1 MLFTLIFLSAK
12 SLAYAIVSCFKP
24 PLDAVKDGLFG
35 KPVYCAMLLIFIID
49 PPSVLKLFFN
59 PSISKKDA
67 FRFMAIVLSKFFIVV
82 SEFSE
87 TFGIVIPAAFIPS
100 IDFLANLSFIIN

>member
-1 MLFTLIFLSAK
+1 
-12 SLAYAIVSCFKP
+12 
-24 PLDAVKDGLFG
+24 
-35 KPVYCAMLLIFIID
+35 MLLIFIID
-49 PPSVLKLFFN
+49 PPFVLKLFFN

-87 TFGIVIPAAFIPS
+87 TFGIVIPAAFIKTS
-100 IDFLANLSFIIN
+100 ITELFSITLRMK